1 MFHFFR
7 LENGFIKQFTQK
19 IWIPPT
25 GQNTIFCMGLWGNW
39 GGGIIWV
46 AEVKP
51 CENMIWDDVIWGEQY
66 LGDIYLGGLP
76 QWSCNPHG
84 TRMVVLCGQRNSILR
99 KNLGKNPSANK
110 AFQFSF
116 SVADCMT
123 EPFFT
128 AIVAALVS
136 SATTAGPRNTQ
147 RYPMPGF
154 TGFTVAWGNPSK
166 GWGAI
171 IFWCLNRPKRVF
183 KGCSFG
189 QRCTKKMPQ
198 IKI

>member
-1 MFHFFR
+1 M
-7 LENGFIKQFTQK
+7 
-19 IWIPPT
+19 
-25 GQNTIFCMGLWGNW
+25 
-39 GGGIIWV
+39 

-123 EPFFT
+123 EPFFYSDCGCFGVQCDNCG
-128 AIVAALVS
+128 AEKHPKIPNAGFHGFHGGMGESIQRVGSNNILVPK
-136 SATTAGPRNTQ
+136 SAQ
-147 RYPMPGF
+147 
-154 TGFTVAWGNPSK
+154 K
-166 GWGAI
+166 G
-171 IFWCLNRPKRVF
+171 V
-183 KGCSFG
+183 
-189 QRCTKKMPQ
+189 
-198 IKI
+198 